1 VISGGGFRKN
11 EDQTGGRARVNVVC
25 KYQQASIMEGVS
37 SDRKRG
43 FGMPE
48 IRLDWGGDPFCL
60 FAASLTKKML
70 LAENELI
77 VTTYTFVRR
86 GIGPPRPHH
95 SKSN

>member
-11 EDQTGGRARVNVVC
+11 EAQTAGRARVNVVC
-25 KYQQASIMEGVS
+25 KYQQTWMMEGVS
-37 SDRKRG
+37 SDRKRA
-43 FGMPE
+43 FGWPE
-48 IRLDWGGDPFCL
+48 RRLDWGDPFWL

-77 VTTYTFVRR
+77 VRTYPFVRR